1 MIINK
6 IANIVN
12 MTMLGFYSSGIKFYQ
27 VLIGLFIFNY
37 LVYIITGFVR
47 SMRLGRIDKR

>member
-1 MIINK
+1 MIINE

-12 MTMLGFYSSGIKFYQ
+12 RTMLEFYSSGIKFYK

-37 LVYIITGFVR
+37 LIYIITGFVR
-47 SMRLGRIDKR
+47 SMKLGRIDRK